1 MAKPKSEWDH
11 AMQTMRVK
19 INCGKGVLKWVS
31 RQPAPRRG
39 DHPVR
44 KCTVPRP
51 KKSQPKKKKLVIVVE
66 TGQVGSFEEV
76 LLSDS
81 HNLEDSQD
89 PDSDDEQDE
98 DTEDE
103 QYREVVLD
111 SELEMKK
118 EPST

>member
-11 AMQTMRVK
+11 AMQTFRVK

-51 KKSQPKKKKLVIVVE
+51 KKSQPEKLVIVVE

-89 PDSDDEQDE
+89 SDSE
-98 DTEDE
+98 DGQKTPEDE
-103 QYREVVLD
+103 QYREVVQD